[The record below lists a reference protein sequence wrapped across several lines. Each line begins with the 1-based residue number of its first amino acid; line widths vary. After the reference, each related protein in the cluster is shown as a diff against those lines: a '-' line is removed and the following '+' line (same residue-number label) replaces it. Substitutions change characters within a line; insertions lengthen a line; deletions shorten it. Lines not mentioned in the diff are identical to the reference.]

1 MKFCTLTREQYD
13 AFASKHEYANFLNSV
28 YSKDKIEL
36 GSNWKGEFVGVV
48 DKEEVVA
55 ATLLTYIPLRNK
67 KCYFYAPRGFL
78 IDYRNKEL
86 LNFFCSALLK
96 HMKELNG
103 LYLKIDPYVPYQ
115 QHDMNGDIVEGGFN
129 NQDMID
135 NLVALGYEHQG
146 FTKGYDESV
155 QCRWMSVLD
164 LQNTD
169 EKTLLKN
176 MDSQTRWA
184 INKTLKLG
192 IRVREIGEDELYK
205 FDQIMK
211 HTSVRRGFS
220 DTDESYYHQQMQTY
234 GKGNIIKFVLAELDL
249 NEYEA
254 TLNEQ
259 IRVRE
264 EELVEVEKVLSEIAK
279 SKKFNKRKKVLLE
292 EIEDIKKK
300 IKDNEELWPDAV
312 DGVLTL
318 AGSSFMIYGK
328 EVVYLTSGAYDKYMK
343 LNASYAIQW
352 YMIRYALER
361 SIPNYNFYGISGLFD
376 PESEGYGVFNFKRG
390 FRADVVE
397 LLGEFILPV
406 DKRAYKNYLFLQK
419 MKSKLKGH

>member
-1 MKFCTLTREQYD
+1 MEFKILSTEEYN
-13 AFASKHEYANFLNSV
+13 AFASSHEYANFLNSI
-28 YSKDKIEL
+28 YSKEKIEL
-36 GSNWKGEFVGVV
+36 DSNWKGEFVGVV
-48 DKEEVVA
+48 ENGQVMA

-78 IDYRNKEL
+78 IDYANKEL
-86 LNFFCSALLK
+86 LQFFCSSLLK
-96 HMKELNG
+96 HMKDLNG

-115 QHDMNGDIVEGGFN
+115 QHDMDGNVVEGGFN
-129 NQDMID
+129 HQEYID
-135 NLVALGYEHQG
+135 NLISLGYEHQG
-146 FTKGYDESV
+146 FTTGYDESV

-164 LQNTD
+164 LRNTD

-234 GKGNIIKFVLAELDL
+234 GKGNVIRFVLAELDL

-254 TLNEQ
+254 TLKEQ

-264 EELVEVEKVLSEIAK
+264 EELVEVEKALAEVSK

-292 EIEDIKKK
+292 EIQDIHKK
-300 IKDNEELWPDAV
+300 IDDNKVLWPDAV

-318 AGSSFMIYGK
+318 AGSSFMSYGN
-328 EVVYLTSGAYDKYMK
+328 EIVYLTSGAYDKYMK

-352 YMIRYALER
+352 YMIRTALENKV
-361 SIPNYNFYGISGLFD
+361 PFYNFYGISGLFS
-376 PESEGYGVFNFKRG
+376 PEDEGYGVFNFKRG
-390 FRADVVE
+390 FRAEVVE
-397 LLGEFILPV
+397 LLGEFILPI
-406 DKRAYKNYLFLQK
+406 DPSAYKKYLFLQK
-419 MKSKLKGH
+419 VKSKIRR

>member
-1 MKFCTLTREQYD
+1 MEFKILTQEQYHD
-13 AFASKHEYANFLNSV
+13 FASSHEYANFLNSI

-36 GSNWKGEFVGVV
+36 DSNWKGEFVGVV
-48 DKEEVVA
+48 DQDQVLA

-78 IDYRNKEL
+78 IDYGNKEL
-86 LNFFCSALLK
+86 LTFFCTELLK

-115 QHDMNGDIVEGGFN
+115 QHDMDGNVVEGGFN
-129 NQDMID
+129 HQNYID
-135 NLVALGYEHQG
+135 NLASLGYQHQG

-164 LQNTD
+164 LRNTD

-220 DTDESYYHQQMQTY
+220 DTDELYYHQQMQTY
-234 GKGNIIKFVLAELDL
+234 GKGNVIRFVLAELDL
-249 NEYEA
+249 NEYED
-254 TLNEQ
+254 TLREQ

-264 EELVEVEKVLSEIAK
+264 EELVEVEKALAEVAK

-292 EIEDIKKK
+292 EIQDIHKK
-300 IKDNEELWPDAV
+300 IEVNQVLWPDAV

-318 AGSSFMIYGK
+318 AGSSFMTYGH
-328 EVVYLTSGAYDKYMK
+328 EIVYLTSGAYDKYMK

-352 YMIRYALER
+352 YMIRTALQNN
-361 SIPNYNFYGISGLFD
+361 IPFYNFYGISGLFN
-376 PESEGYGVFNFKRG
+376 PEDEGYGVFNFKRG

-397 LLGEFILPV
+397 LLGEFILPIQPG
-406 DKRAYKNYLFLQK
+406 AYRKYLFLQK
-419 MKSKLKGH
+419 MKALLKR